1 MRLLHLSFPHVRRG
15 IARPLARLT
24 VSRFT
29 SNDAGGGTNGEAEE
43 EQGNTLSSNTVLNTL
58 REDQLRPWQRRI
70 FEMVTKKA
78 PHERRIHWYYDEG
91 NSGKS
96 ALAKMLVANPNHGA
110 MMLDGRSIDMKHA
123 VHSWNEENGSYPKI
137 IIFNQPRSA
146 GNSIDFVGLE
156 HVKDGNFSSTKYG
169 GGQHIF
175 RSPHLLVFANQAPDT
190 RKLTMD
196 RWQIVNLDEENHLDK
211 ELLQVL
217 KAKRKRVARMKEEKM
232 LEQRKELVKQ
242 RVLHELKE
250 LDEWLAED
258 GVEE

>member
-1 MRLLHLSFPHVRRG
+1 MGPTLKSSSSTSRDRR
-15 IARPLARLT
+15 ATR
-24 VSRFT
+24 S
-29 SNDAGGGTNGEAEE
+29 
-43 EQGNTLSSNTVLNTL
+43 TL
-58 REDQLRPWQRRI
+58 I
-70 FEMVTKKA
+70 
-78 PHERRIHWYYDEG
+78 
-91 NSGKS
+91 
-96 ALAKMLVANPNHGA
+96 
-110 MMLDGRSIDMKHA
+110 
-123 VHSWNEENGSYPKI
+123 
-137 IIFNQPRSA
+137 
-146 GNSIDFVGLE
+146 FVGLE

-175 RSPHLLVFANQAPDT
+175 QSPHLLVFANQAPDT